1 MGARIS
7 TNRKEVKIDVSTVI
21 KKNTDIM
28 INNRTDTYTTTTNI
42 NQFSLINKGTIEGGI
57 DISQKIDVSKT
68 IQARIDA
75 NITSQ
80 MKDNIQNEL
89 NTQVDQSTKTGLG
102 AAFIGLGVVTNND
115 TQNIKK
121 SFEYAVNKVV
131 TQNNI
136 QSIIDKTININKG
149 ELYNEGII
157 TGITGGITINQNI
170 AVSIVIINIINQVF
184 SEANDFLVNNNT
196 DLQLKQASETK
207 FAGLETYALG
217 AIGSV
222 ACLLCCICIAILIFS
237 LSPAGQE
244 SSVILAN
251 AGASR
256 IK

>member
-7 TNRKEVKIDVSTVI
+7 TNRKEVKIDVSMAI

-28 INNRTDTYTTTTNI
+28 INNRTETYTTNTNI
-42 NQFSLINKGTIEGGI
+42 NQFSIVNKGTIEGGI
-57 DISQKIDVSKT
+57 DVSQKIDISKT
-68 IQARIDA
+68 IQAKIDA
-75 NITSQ
+75 NITGL

-89 NTQVDQSTKTGLG
+89 TAQVDQSSKTGVG

-115 TQNIKK
+115 IQNIKK

-149 ELYNEGII
+149 EILNEGTIS
-157 TGITGGITINQNI
+157 GGISVNQNI
-170 AVSIVIINIINQVF
+170 AVSIVVINLINQVF
-184 SEANDFLVNNNT
+184 SESNDFLVNNNT

-207 FAGLETYALG
+207 FSGLETYALG
-217 AIGSV
+217 ASALIS
-222 ACLLCCICIAILIFS
+222 CLLCFVCMAILLFS

-256 IK
+256 IR